1 MNPQAPTKAPTP
13 QRNKPI
19 TRPLCDRVEKANK
32 TAQAVLPTPLLPGLA
47 TDDLGDTVTAPSI
60 LTPTQRLLL
69 IRSIAGHIT
78 PATTTEQAETALAR
92 VQQILN
98 GRDPMVGDG

>member
-1 MNPQAPTKAPTP
+1 M
-13 QRNKPI
+13 
-19 TRPLCDRVEKANK
+19 
-32 TAQAVLPTPLLPGLA
+32 LPTPLLPGLA

>member
-1 MNPQAPTKAPTP
+1 M
-13 QRNKPI
+13 
-19 TRPLCDRVEKANK
+19 
-32 TAQAVLPTPLLPGLA
+32 
-47 TDDLGDTVTAPSI
+47 TAPSI